1 VWQKKKKKNQ
11 TWGKILLPFIEAA
24 WWCEDGETNKEALHP
39 LVKNWSQLE
48 ARSGMRV
55 ELEVSSY
62 EARVRGGEGTALTFN
77 LWETDK
83 EKEQNPKQRV
93 D

>member
-1 VWQKKKKKNQ
+1 M
-11 TWGKILLPFIEAA
+11 
-24 WWCEDGETNKEALHP
+24 ED
-39 LVKNWSQLE
+39 WSQLE
-48 ARSGMRV
+48 AHSGMRV

-83 EKEQNPKQRV
+83 EKEQTPKQRV
-93 D
+93 E